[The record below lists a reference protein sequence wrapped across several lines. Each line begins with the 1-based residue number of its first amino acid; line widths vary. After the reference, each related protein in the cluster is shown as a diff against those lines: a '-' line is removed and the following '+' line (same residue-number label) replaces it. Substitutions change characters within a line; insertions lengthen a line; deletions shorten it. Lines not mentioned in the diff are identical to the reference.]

1 MNLSRTKASSEV
13 QLDCERFLFTKWV
26 FSPNSETGWH
36 RHNYDYIVV
45 PLSDGQ
51 LGLETDKGEKDS
63 ILKRGGSYSRTKG
76 VEHNVINKS
85 LAEVSFIEIE
95 LKEPNFGSL
104 PND

>member
-1 MNLSRTKASSEV
+1 MDLSRTKASNEV
-13 QLDCERFLFTKWV
+13 QLDCDRFLITKWV

-51 LGLETDKGEKDS
+51 LSLEADKGEKDL
-63 ILKRGGSYSRTKG
+63 ILKRGGSYSRKKG

-85 LAEVSFIEIE
+85 LAEVSFIGIE
-95 LKEPNFGSL
+95 LK
-104 PND
+104 

>member
-13 QLDCERFLFTKWV
+13 QLDCERFLITKWV

-51 LGLETDKGEKDS
+51 LSLETDKGEKDS
-63 ILKRGGSYSRTKG
+63 ILTRGGSYSRKKG

-95 LKEPNFGSL
+95 LK
-104 PND
+104 

>member
-1 MNLSRTKASSEV
+1 MNLSRIKASSEV
-13 QLDCERFLFTKWV
+13 QLDCERFLTTKWV
-26 FSPNSETGWH
+26 FSPSSETGWH

-63 ILKRGGSYSRTKG
+63 ILKRGGSYSRKKG

-95 LKEPNFGSL
+95 LR
-104 PND
+104 

>member
-1 MNLSRTKASSEV
+1 MDLSRTKASNEV
-13 QLDCERFLFTKWV
+13 QLDCDRFMITKWV

-51 LGLETDKGEKDS
+51 LSLETDKGEKDS
-63 ILKRGGSYSRTKG
+63 ILKRGGSYSRKKG

-95 LKEPNFGSL
+95 LK
-104 PND
+104 